1 MKVDGD
7 IKNDLSSIATSAEYL
22 ENMGFDGVRSTELYN
37 DPFMPL
43 ALVAEHS
50 KQLDIRTGIAV
61 GFGRSPLI
69 LASAAHDLQVFSKGR
84 FTLGLGSQVKAHIT
98 KRFSMPWGA
107 PAKKMK
113 ELCQAVQAI
122 WGSWYDGEKLDFRG
136 EFYQHTL
143 MTPMF
148 SPPLANYKKPKI
160 VIAAVGP
167 LMCQTGGEVAD
178 GVIAH
183 SFTTEK
189 YMREITIPN
198 IEKGLQASG
207 RDRDDFEISFNPFV
221 VSGRNEDEFNQNRL
235 AACKRI
241 AFYASTPAYKSV
253 LEIEGYDG
261 LQAELNSMSKK
272 GLWDEMGQQIDDTL
286 LNKIAVVD
294 EPAKIVTSITQ
305 RFGDLIDRT
314 SGDFNFA
321 EGEDKQNMIKQLQAS
336 SR

>member
-7 IKNDLSSIATSAEYL
+7 IKNDLSSTVASAKYAED
-22 ENMGFDGVRSTELYN
+22 MGFDGIRSTELHN
-37 DPFMPL
+37 DPFLPL

-50 KQLDIRTGIAV
+50 KILELRTGIAV

-107 PAKKMK
+107 PARKMK

-148 SPPLANYKKPKI
+148 SPAPSPYNKPKI

-167 LMCQTGGEVAD
+167 LMCQTAGEVTD

-189 YMREITIPN
+189 YMREITMPN
-198 IEKGLQASG
+198 IEKGLQLSG
-207 RDRDDFEISFNPFV
+207 RDRDSFEISFNPFV
-221 VSGRNEDEFNQNRL
+221 VSGRNEDEFTQNRL

-241 AFYASTPAYKSV
+241 AFYASTPAYKGV
-253 LEIEGYDG
+253 LEIEGYEG
-261 LQAELNSMSKK
+261 LQGQLNSMSKK

-294 EPAKIVTSITQ
+294 EPEKIVAGISK

-314 SGDFNFA
+314 SGDFNFV
-321 EGEDKQNMIKQLQAS
+321 EGEDKQRMIKQLQQS
-336 SR
+336 N